1 VAAAQT
7 HSRPPILD
15 LMAASQTGVYTIWC
29 ALADETTLFS
39 IETTSFSIEIE
50 RNKTVDAL
58 KKKIREERKN
68 TLANIDAARLKL
80 YYIEILDFDK
90 MAPNDKKEKIKDC
103 LETKPEMAS
112 KTKLADIFGD
122 EVKEEAYIIAQSPI
136 SGK

>member
-29 ALADETTLFS
+29 VLAD
-39 IETTSFSIEIE
+39 ETTSFSIEIE

-90 MAPNDKKEKIKDC
+90 MAPNDKKKKIKDC
-103 LETKPEMAS
+103 PKTKPEMAS